1 MTADRF
7 RHLQQIFHD
16 ALSHPAGPDRERFL
30 AAQCDGDS
38 EMLALAA
45 DLIQADGAATGPAPA
60 TAPDLPAFGV
70 FQADRILGR
79 GGMGVVY
86 LAHRTDGQFEQLAAV
101 KVIQAG
107 QISTPAYD
115 SFLRERRI
123 LAKLHHPGI
132 AQLLDGGFCA
142 DGTPY
147 LVMEYV
153 EGERLDDYCRLQRL
167 DIRSRLALFRGVCAA
182 VSFAHRSLIV
192 HRDLKPSNIFVTQR
206 GDPKLLDFGTAKL
219 VTGDDSSATQVMVT
233 PRYGSP
239 EQLRGEFAG
248 VQSDVYSLGIILA
261 ELLTGRWPFGDPE
274 SRIETMR
281 RAVEDVMPSPLTAAL
296 TVEHADACR
305 ASVRQLRAVLGGD
318 LGAIV
323 MKALENDA
331 ERRYHSV
338 DELSQD
344 LGRFLD
350 GKPVSACPPT
360 FAYRSVKFLRRHWL
374 ACAAASLAVAAI
386 AAGVI
391 GTVQERRIAERRFQD
406 VRSIAG
412 YMLTE
417 LDDQLAQLPASTPV
431 RASMSERSMQY
442 LDALRR
448 QAGSDV
454 GLRLEIADGYLRLG
468 NVLGNLFR
476 SNVGRPRE
484 ARIAYDHG
492 RDTARDLI
500 RDRPSD
506 PAPRRILARI
516 EMNAALMQSLDTGGT
531 AADLDRATRAI
542 DTLEHLA
549 PASPESAAD
558 HHDLGRAYMYS
569 AVVRVQKGGV
579 VGNSS
584 GTAHEMERAEKHLKR
599 ATELD
604 PADPEYRMS
613 LADLYQRK
621 AIANGTADPKAS
633 LEDFDRAIALFY
645 TLSPPA
651 QNSMAR
657 RYWLARVIQ
666 AKAWPLG
673 QLQRYDEA
681 FQLLEQAR
689 PVMEQ
694 YAAMDPDNLR
704 PRFDMTGFLRTWGII
719 ANYAGKKREAIARF
733 EADLKIYDGFPEL
746 TDTLKYLRSEL
757 LQRIASLHTDLGEH
771 DAAAVRARECAAAL
785 RPLADKPESPASYS
799 LTLAEVLNGSVAR
812 QLRDLPAAI
821 YYAERAV
828 SKSPD
833 NVAIN
838 EILAECYHLDGRRDN
853 ALKALDHALAL
864 TPAPKPGEPLGR
876 SRAGIMKKLGEY
888 RK

>member
-1 MTADRF
+1 MNADRF
-7 RHLQQIFHD
+7 RHLQQIFHK
-16 ALSHPAGPDRERFL
+16 ALDIPAGADRDTFL
-30 AAQCDGDS
+30 DKSCNGDA
-38 EMLALAA
+38 EMLAMAVN
-45 DLIQADGAATGPAPA
+45 LIQADAPA
-60 TAPDLPAFGV
+60 QPQAAASSTLPSFGV

-86 LAHRTDGQFEQLAAV
+86 LAHRTDGQFDQLAAV
-101 KVIQAG
+101 KVIQSG
-107 QISTPAYD
+107 QMSTPAYE

-132 AQLLDGGFCA
+132 AQLLDGGRCA

-153 EGERLDDYCRLQRL
+153 EGERLDDYCRLHKL
-167 DIRSRLALFRGVCAA
+167 DIRSRLALFRRVCTA

-192 HRDLKPSNIFVTQR
+192 HRDLKPSNIFVTPQ

-219 VTGDDSSATQVMVT
+219 VTGDDTSATQVMVT

-248 VQSDVYSLGIILA
+248 VLSDVYSLGVILA
-261 ELLTGRWPFGDPE
+261 ELLTGRWPFGNPE

-281 RAVEDVMPSPLTAAL
+281 RAVEDVAPTPLTAAL
-296 TVEHADACR
+296 TPEHAAACG
-305 ASVRQLRAVLGGD
+305 ASLRQLRTVLSGD

-344 LGRFLD
+344 LGHFLD
-350 GKPVSACPPT
+350 GKPVSARSQT
-360 FAYRSVKFLRRHWL
+360 VAYRTAKFLRRHWL
-374 ACAAASLAVAAI
+374 SSTAALVAAGAI
-386 AAGVI
+386 TAGVI
-391 GTVQERRIAERRFQD
+391 GTVQARRLAEHRFQD

-448 QAGSDV
+448 QAGSDA
-454 GLRLEIADGYLRLG
+454 GLRLEVADGYLRLG

-484 ARIAYDHG
+484 ARVAYDRG
-492 RDTARDLI
+492 ADTARELI
-500 RDRPSD
+500 RERPND

-542 DTLEHLA
+542 ETLEHLA

-579 VGNSS
+579 VGN
-584 GTAHEMERAEKHLKR
+584 AVNAIHEMERAEAHLKR
-599 ATELD
+599 ATELA
-604 PADPEYRMS
+604 PQDPEYRMS

-621 AIANGTADPKAS
+621 GVGAGTSDPEAA
-633 LEDFDRAIALFY
+633 LQNYDRAIEIFH
-645 TLSPPA
+645 TLSPEA
-651 QNSMAR
+651 QKSMAR
-657 RYWLARVIQ
+657 RYWLARVTGG
-666 AKAWPLG
+666 KAWALG

-681 FQLLEQAR
+681 FQLLEQGR

-694 YAAMDPDNLR
+694 YAAMDPENLR
-704 PRFDMTGFLRTWGII
+704 PRYDMTGFLRTWGII
-719 ANYAGKKREAIARF
+719 ANYAGRKREAIQRF

-757 LQRIASLHTDLGEH
+757 LQRIAALHTALDEH
-771 DAAAVRARECAAAL
+771 DAAAARARECAAAL
-785 RPLADKPESPASYS
+785 RPLADKPDSPASYS
-799 LTLAEVLNGSVAR
+799 TTLAELLNGSVAK
-812 QLRDLPAAI
+812 QVRDLPSAVH
-821 YYAERAV
+821 YAEQAV
-828 SKSPD
+828 AKAPE
-833 NVAIN
+833 NVATN
-838 EILAECYHLDGRRDN
+838 EILGDCYRLAGRRAD
-853 ALKALDHALAL
+853 AVKALQRALSL
-864 TPAPKPGEPLGR
+864 TPEPKPGEPIGR
-876 SRAGIMKKLGEY
+876 SRAGILKKLEDY
-888 RK
+888 RQ